1 MRTPIHARGP
11 LEAPPEYLAE
21 VFSLARIYA
30 EQAQSYAEIG
40 DNTGLRYATRKLAA
54 YVKAAAGTLSEMPDM
69 GEAQ

>member
-21 VFSLARIYA
+21 VFSLVRIYA

-54 YVKAAAGTLSEMPDM
+54 YEKAAAGTLSEMPDM

>member
-1 MRTPIHARGP
+1 MRTPIRGP

-30 EQAQSYAEIG
+30 EQAQSYVEIG
-40 DNTGLRYATRKLAA
+40 DDVGLRYATRKLIA
-54 YVKAAAGTLSEMPDM
+54 YVKAAADTLREMPGT